1 MKNDLIPSSAGAC
14 QEHWSNVVAILVQG
28 KPKKYTYYI
37 TIYIE
42 IYIYIILDIIYII
55 YDIHDIDINPTKNP
69 EYPMARDVFIS
80 SQLSPCIWHCNGAG
94 TDAHLFGVGNFDRQF
109 IGNLAR
115 LGHLWINWFGSNNLP
130 PMGSKKHQAPVHFST
145 MPVPVRVRKTNS
157 RNINFWWAINNPK
170 YYRDFEVIK
179 FQSNVGF
186 IPYKRGSFIAH
197 RGFESLFR
205 WSVHFSS
212 QGLLESYEDQMGM
225 YGAPTPLLHIFWGR
239 IDWHQ
244 PNCHM

>member
-1 MKNDLIPSSAGAC
+1 MSVSRTAFSNEERPYSLLSRCLPGTLIECCGDSGPR
-14 QEHWSNVVAILVQG
+14 ETE
-28 KPKKYTYYI
+28 KKYTYYI
-37 TIYIE
+37 T
-42 IYIYIILDIIYII
+42 I

-94 TDAHLFGVGNFDRQF
+94 TDAHLFGVGNFNRQF

-157 RNINFWWAINNPK
+157 RK
-170 YYRDFEVIK
+170 ELR
-179 FQSNVGF
+179 Q
-186 IPYKRGSFIAH
+186 R
-197 RGFESLFR
+197 
-205 WSVHFSS
+205 
-212 QGLLESYEDQMGM
+212 
-225 YGAPTPLLHIFWGR
+225 
-239 IDWHQ
+239 
-244 PNCHM
+244 